1 VVALADEVLAWFAR
15 HSGFSGLRS
24 VFADILGGLLGPLA
38 PDVRVPRGLSEVRN
52 MLATRA
58 ETWKQQ
64 WLHEGRQEG
73 RQEGEQMGR
82 RAGEAALLLRL
93 LERRFGPL
101 PDWAKDRIAGADT
114 VTLEEWGLRVLDAG
128 SLDAVLA

>member
-1 VVALADEVLAWFAR
+1 
-15 HSGFSGLRS
+15 
-24 VFADILGGLLGPLA
+24 
-38 PDVRVPRGLSEVRN
+38 

-64 WLHEGRQEG
+64 WLLEG

-101 PDWAKDRIAGADT
+101 PDWAKDRIASADT
-114 VTLEEWGLRVLDAG
+114 VSLEEWGFRVLDAG
-128 SLDAVLA
+128 SLEIVLA